1 MRGTFILAGALCCA
15 AVMAAWSEELDIGPR
30 QLLAS
35 LQRVQDSI
43 ATGDRS
49 ALPLQTQ
56 MIAMLDQSFAKKA
69 AGGTTEP
76 PDPVSVLL
84 FALSGGDRHTAS
96 AMISHMEADSPE
108 HQLAAAVDA
117 YVNGDAAKART
128 GFELIDPL
136 KLDIR
141 LAPYVALAKG
151 TSSLGEN
158 DGAARRQF
166 DIARLLS
173 PGTLVEEV
181 ALRRLMT
188 LHVKAGDAVSFANIS
203 QQYAR
208 RYIGSPYGQQFA
220 EIFVNGCIAL
230 DPKLTA
236 ADIPGM
242 LEGVPQDYRT
252 ALYLRLAKQAVISG
266 RFKLSAFAA
275 NEIMKEKESMKGG
288 RLTAQVRLYASIAL
302 LTADSGGEA
311 LDRLGGIDAGAL
323 PREDADLLRAA
334 KSLAGAIMKPLDR
347 AAAARKA
354 PEPPAA
360 AAADGQADMSS
371 SGQVKDSAAGKAD
384 EFIGSAQKKFDAID
398 QLLSEASP

>member
-1 MRGTFILAGALCCA
+1 MMRGAFILAGALCCA
-15 AVMAAWSEELDIGPR
+15 SPMAARSEELNIEPR

-56 MIAMLDQSFAKKA
+56 MIAMLDESFAKKA
-69 AGGTTEP
+69 ASGKMEP
-76 PDPVSVLL
+76 PDPVSVLI
-84 FALSGGDRHTAS
+84 FALSGGDRRTAE
-96 AMISHMEADSPE
+96 AMISLIEEVSPQ
-108 HQLAAAVDA
+108 HALASAVAA

-128 GFELIDPL
+128 GFEPIDPL

-151 TSSLGEN
+151 TSSLGESN
-158 DGAARRQF
+158 GVARRQF

-188 LHVKAGDAVSFANIS
+188 LHIKTGDAVSFANIS
-203 QQYAR
+203 RQYAR

-230 DPKLTA
+230 DPKFAA
-236 ADIPGM
+236 ADIPGI
-242 LEGVPQDYRT
+242 LEGVPRDYRT

-266 RFKLSAFAA
+266 RLALSAFAS
-275 NEIMKEKESMKGG
+275 NEIMNETESVKGG
-288 RLTAQVRLYASIAL
+288 RLTAQVRLYASIAAL
-302 LTADSGGEA
+302 IAGSAGEA
-311 LDRLGGIDAGAL
+311 LDRLVGVDAGAL
-323 PREDADLLRAA
+323 PKEDADLLRAA

-354 PEPPAA
+354 PDPLAA
-360 AAADGQADMSS
+360 GAADTPAEGPH
-371 SGQVKDSAAGKAD
+371 KDSAAGKAD
-384 EFIGSAQKKFDAID
+384 IFIGSAQKKFDAID